1 MTESGW
7 WPPNDSAVV
16 RPLAF
21 RPVRP
26 SAMAPRTSAVATQ
39 TTRGLAATTRP
50 TLAQNPR
57 LVGSA
62 EPNPGRAGQ
71 KIQRPE
77 ITTNAG
83 SRVIIAARGPPPP
96 IPSTGPLP

>member
-21 RPVRP
+21 RPVTP
-26 SAMAPRTSAVATQ
+26 SAIAPRTSAVATH

-62 EPNPGRAGQ
+62 EPYFGRAGQ
-71 KIQRPE
+71 KFHRPK
-77 ITTNAG
+77 IPSRAG
-83 SRVIIAARGPPPP
+83 SSEDIAANTPAQPTNDER
-96 IPSTGPLP
+96 